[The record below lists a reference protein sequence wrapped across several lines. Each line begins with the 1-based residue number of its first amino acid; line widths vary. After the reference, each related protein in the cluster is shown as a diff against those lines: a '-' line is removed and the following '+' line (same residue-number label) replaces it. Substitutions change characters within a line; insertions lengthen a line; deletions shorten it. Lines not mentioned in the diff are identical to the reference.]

1 MASKFKKF
9 AVICATGAIG
19 AGFGTY
25 FLMDDDFDRRVRRKP
40 HNFWVYEKEPISIS
54 C

>member
-25 FLMDDDFDRRVRRKP
+25 FLMDDDFDRRVRLIKKNQSQYP
-40 HNFWVYEKEPISIS
+40 VDKIS
-54 C
+54 